1 MPFILETL
9 LAMSPVVSPLTRP
22 LAVNPFIVFVKPSNS
37 VEPDKPVTVALA
49 LLTNKVPFKYEML

>member
-1 MPFILETL
+1 MPLVLETL

-37 VEPDKPVTVALA
+37 VEPERPVIVALA
-49 LLTNKVPFKYEML
+49 LLIVAEVVPPVKE